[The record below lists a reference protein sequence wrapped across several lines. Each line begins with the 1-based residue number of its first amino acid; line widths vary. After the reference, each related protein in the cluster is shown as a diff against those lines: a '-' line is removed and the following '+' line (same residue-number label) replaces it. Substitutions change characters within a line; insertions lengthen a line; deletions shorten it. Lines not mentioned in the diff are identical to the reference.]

1 MYQILTTICIMNN
14 EYNPTTI
21 RDITLFLKKK
31 EPDIDINIVNSSIRH
46 YREKGLVK
54 RKHNPYKRPFE
65 YILSKKGIEQLEW
78 LEDEKYLE
86 FID

>member
-1 MYQILTTICIMNN
+1 MY
-14 EYNPTTI
+14 
-21 RDITLFLKKK
+21 LKKN
-31 EPDIDINIVNSSIRH
+31 EPYININIVNSSIRH
-46 YREKGLVK
+46 YRENGLVK
-54 RKHNPYKRPFE
+54 RKNNPYKRPFE